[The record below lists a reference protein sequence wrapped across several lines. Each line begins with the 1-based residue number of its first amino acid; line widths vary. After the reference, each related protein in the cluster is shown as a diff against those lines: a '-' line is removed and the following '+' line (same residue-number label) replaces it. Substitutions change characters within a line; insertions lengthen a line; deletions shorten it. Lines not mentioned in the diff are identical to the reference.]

1 MGKKSRHKKEY
12 IEARAKNIAEYDEWR
27 YILKQKCTYYA
38 IAWLVLFFLFP
49 FIFIALL
56 EDSTAFILMECTW
69 LIASTSYFLI
79 FKYYAKSVN
88 EFYYNLLSKSRYG
101 NGTMVSAVYQ
111 LSRGGILLMI
121 ILGGVSVYHWM
132 T

>member
-1 MGKKSRHKKEY
+1 MGKKSRHKKECK
-12 IEARAKNIAEYDEWR
+12 EARAKNIAEYEEWV
-27 YILKQKCTYYA
+27 YILKKKCNYYA
-38 IAWLVLFFLFP
+38 IAWLVLFYFFP
-49 FIFIALL
+49 FIFIALF
-56 EDSTAFILMECTW
+56 EVSTAVILMGFTW
-69 LIASTSYFLI
+69 FIASTGYFLI

-101 NGTMVSAVYQ
+101 HGTMVSAVYQ

-121 ILGGVSVYHWM
+121 ILGGVSVYQWM